1 MSAVIGKSTNRKTK
15 LKKKSKALVAYRT
28 AVKTNNTMLVGR
40 PNIFKRAAKGI
51 KKVGKKIK
59 KIVKKPLVKKVG
71 KKPGMLRRAVSK
83 VGGAIKRTARTVKKG
98 IKKVGNKVKKVAKKV
113 VKKVGRGIRKIGGKI
128 KKKAKKGYLRNSPDV
143 IDGLITA
150 QEI

>member
-1 MSAVIGKSTNRKTK
+1 MLIMFLLCMSAVIGKSTNRKTK

-51 KKVGKKIK
+51 KKVAKKIK

-83 VGGAIKRTARTVKKG
+83 V
-98 IKKVGNKVKKVAKKV
+98 
-113 VKKVGRGIRKIGGKI
+113 
-128 KKKAKKGYLRNSPDV
+128 
-143 IDGLITA
+143 
-150 QEI
+150 